1 LQSYE
6 SSAATGKAPVKG
18 PEVANPNAWPV
29 EGLESDPIRADREEV
44 RVAREKTAAML
55 RFVWDRRQFVLRLAG
70 AGLALSTM
78 IAFLIPKQFESTTHL
93 MPPDQMNSG
102 MAMLAAAAGTQAA
115 SGLGAVAGNLLGLK
129 STGALFI
136 AILQSRT
143 VENDLVDKLDLRRVY
158 AVRQLGDAR
167 SALDDHTSIS
177 EDRKSGIITIQ
188 VTDNNPQRAA
198 AIGQEYV
205 EELNRVVTEL
215 NTSSA
220 HRERL
225 FLEER
230 LAQVK
235 QDLETAEKRFSEYA
249 SKNTAIDIQAQG
261 KAMIEA
267 AAALEGQLIAARTEL
282 ESMKQVY
289 TGDNVRV
296 RATQARVDE
305 LQREL
310 QRLGGKYDVGTVATP
325 ENDKSMYPSI
335 RELPLLGVNY
345 ADLYRTTK
353 VQDMTYVED
362 VARANILAATA
373 DVTSDF
379 FNVGTGTATSV
390 TQVFEYLKE
399 LLGYDL
405 DPALVKQDINLVK
418 RRQCSTEKA
427 ERILGF
433 KSHVTVPEGLSNYVL
448 WREQIAGGVRHGVG
462 IGAH

>member
-1 LQSYE
+1 M
-6 SSAATGKAPVKG
+6 KG
-18 PEVANPNAWPV
+18 PEVANSKEFLV
-29 EGLESDPIRADREEV
+29 EGLESGPIRADREEL
-44 RVAREKTAAML
+44 RAARERTAARL
-55 RFVWDRRQFVLRLAG
+55 RFLWDRRQFILRFAG

-102 MAMLAAAAGTQAA
+102 MAMLAAAAGSPAGP
-115 SGLGAVAGNLLGLK
+115 GLGAVAGNLLGLK

-143 VENDLVDKLDLRRVY
+143 VENDLVDKLNLRRVY
-158 AVRQLGDAR
+158 GVRQMGDAR

-198 AIGQEYV
+198 AIGQEFV

-235 QDLETAEKRFSEYA
+235 QDLGTAEKRFSEYA
-249 SKNTAIDIQAQG
+249 SKNTAIDIQTQG

-282 ESMKQVY
+282 ESLKQVY
-289 TGDNVRV
+289 TGENVRV
-296 RATQARVDE
+296 RATRARVDE

-310 QRLGGKYDVGTVATP
+310 QRLGGKYDGGTVATP

-335 RELPLLGVNY
+335 RELPLLGVSY

-353 VQDMTYVED
+353 VQDMTFVQD
-362 VARANILAATA
+362 VARANVLAATSPVIA
-373 DVTSDF
+373 DF
-379 FNVGTGTATSV
+379 FNVGTGTATSAL
-390 TQVFEYLKE
+390 QVFRHMKE
-399 LLGYDL
+399 LLDYQLSPVFEERD
-405 DPALVKQDINLVK
+405 VNLVK
-418 RRQCSTEKA
+418 RRQCSIEKA
-427 ERILGF
+427 DRILGF
-433 KSHVTVPEGLSNYVL
+433 KSQIAVKDGLQTYVE
-448 WREQIAGGVRHGVG
+448 WREQIAMGESLVMAADAR
-462 IGAH
+462 

>member
-1 LQSYE
+1 
-6 SSAATGKAPVKG
+6 VKG
-18 PEVANPNAWPV
+18 PEVANSNELPI
-29 EGLESDPIRADREEV
+29 EGLESGPMRADIEEV
-44 RVAREKTAAML
+44 RPARERTAPTL
-55 RFVWDRRQFVLRLAG
+55 RFLWDRRQFILRSAG

-102 MAMLAAAAGTQAA
+102 MAMLAAAAGSQAG

-158 AVRQLGDAR
+158 GVRQLGDAR
-167 SALDDHTSIS
+167 SALDDHTSFS

-198 AIGQEYV
+198 AIGQEFV
-205 EELNRVVTEL
+205 EELNRVVTQL

-282 ESMKQVY
+282 ESLKQVY

-310 QRLGGKYDVGTVATP
+310 QRLGGKYDGGTAATP

-335 RELPLLGVNY
+335 RELPLLGVSY

-353 VQDMTYVED
+353 VQETVFETLTREYELAKVQEAKETPSVKMIDPPNIPEKKSFPPRLEIMLLGTVLATFLG
-362 VARANILAATA
+362 VAWTFARATWDKTDPQDPHKVLAMEVYQTTRAHFPW
-373 DVTSDF
+373 TSHNGF
-379 FNVGTGTATSV
+379 SVGAASRRLWS
-390 TQVFEYLKE
+390 QLR
-399 LLGYDL
+399 
-405 DPALVKQDINLVK
+405 
-418 RRQCSTEKA
+418 RRQLD
-427 ERILGF
+427 R
-433 KSHVTVPEGLSNYVL
+433 V
-448 WREQIAGGVRHGVG
+448 
-462 IGAH
+462 